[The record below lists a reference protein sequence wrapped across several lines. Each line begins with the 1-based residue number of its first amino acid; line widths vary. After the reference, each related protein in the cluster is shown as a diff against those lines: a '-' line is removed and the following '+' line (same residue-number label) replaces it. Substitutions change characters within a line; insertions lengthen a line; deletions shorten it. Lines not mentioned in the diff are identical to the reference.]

1 MISPDQAMKQTK
13 LALSAVMIVAIGL
26 TGANFVTG
34 SGLTDQEKLG
44 AYQDFT
50 VYGHV
55 TVIHSDPDGNI
66 LSYAQ
71 TDNLVAN
78 IGKDCMAALVF
89 GGTAGG
95 SECTAATDTTFN
107 TIVLFNGQSFPT
119 EMNATGLLTVDITAP
134 GLAIADGDLLTPS
147 QNTAATGADY
157 VDGTGGSTDITNTFT
172 AGATQTVDGAA
183 LFNGTPFDAVLAG
196 QTFSS
201 VTLNNLD
208 TLAVTWTITLG

>member
-1 MISPDQAMKQTK
+1 MKQTK

-44 AYQDFT
+44 AFQDSSQI
-50 VYGHV
+50 YGHLTIV
-55 TVIHSDPDGNI
+55 HADPDGNI

-71 TDNLVAN
+71 TDNLIAN
-78 IGKDCMAALVF
+78 DGKDCIAALTF

-95 SECTAATDTTFN
+95 ADCTAATDTQFN

-119 EMNATGLLTVDITAP
+119 TMNATGLLTVDITAA
-134 GLAIADGDLLTPS
+134 GLAIADGDLLTPA
-147 QNTAATGADY
+147 QGVAASGTGY
-157 VDGTGGSTDITNTFT
+157 VDGAGGTTTIANTFT

-183 LFNGTPFDAVLAG
+183 LFNGTPFDAVLAAK
-196 QTFSS
+196 TFTPVSLLSS
-201 VTLNNLD
+201 D
-208 TLAVTWTITLG
+208 TLTVTWTITLG

>member
-1 MISPDQAMKQTK
+1 MKQNK

-44 AYQDFT
+44 AYQDSSQ

-55 TVIHSDPDGNI
+55 TLIHSDPDGNI
-66 LSYAQ
+66 LSYIQ

-78 IGKDCMAALVF
+78 DGKDCMAALVF

-95 SECTAATDTTFN
+95 ADCTAATDTAFN
-107 TIVLFNGQSFPT
+107 TIALFNGQSFPVT
-119 EMNATGLLTVDITAP
+119 MNATGLLGVDITTA
-134 GLAIADGDLLTPS
+134 GLAIADGDLLTPA
-147 QNTAATGADY
+147 QGVAASGTGY
-157 VDGTGGSTDITNTFT
+157 VDGAGGTTTIANTFT

-196 QTFSS
+196 QTFTS

>member
-1 MISPDQAMKQTK
+1 M
-13 LALSAVMIVAIGL
+13 VVAIGL

-34 SGLTDQEKLG
+34 SEMTEQEKFNAMSG
-44 AYQDFT
+44 SSPI
-50 VYGHV
+50 YGHV

-78 IGKDCMAALVF
+78 DGKDCMAELIF
-89 GGTAGG
+89 GGTAG
-95 SECTAATDTTFN
+95 TACDGTASVFN
-107 TIVLFNGQSFPT
+107 TIVLFDGQSFPAT
-119 EMNATGLLTVDITAP
+119 MNASGLLGVDITASC
-134 GLAIADGDLLTPS
+134 LAITDGVATPTE
-147 QNTAATGADY
+147 NTAATGADY
-157 VDGTGGSTDITNTFT
+157 VDGTGSLSDIAVTFT

-183 LFNGTPFDAVLAG
+183 LFNDNDDSVLAG

>member
-1 MISPDQAMKQTK
+1 MKQAK
-13 LALSAVMIVAIGL
+13 LALTAVMIVAIGL

-34 SGLTDQEKLG
+34 SEMTEQEPYG
-44 AYQDFT
+44 PSSNIDAGS

-78 IGKDCMAALVF
+78 DGKDCMAELIF
-89 GGTAGG
+89 GGTAG
-95 SECTAATDTTFN
+95 TACDATTASAYN
-107 TIVLFNGQSFPT
+107 TIALFNGQSFPA
-119 EMNATGLLTVDITAP
+119 EMNATGLLTVDITAA
-134 GLAIADGDLLTPS
+134 GLAITDGASLTPTE
-147 QNTAATGADY
+147 NTPASGTDY
-157 VDGTGGSTDITNTFT
+157 VDGAGSQSDIAHTFT

-183 LFNGTPFDAVLAG
+183 LMNGSPFDSVLAG
-196 QTFSS
+196 QTFTP

>member
-71 TDNLVAN
+71 TDNLVSST
-78 IGKDCMAALVF
+78 GKDCMAEQVF
-89 GGTAGG
+89 GGTAG
-95 SECTAATDTTFN
+95 AACEGTLSNFN
-107 TIVLFNGQSFPT
+107 TIALFNGQSFPT
-119 EMNATGLLTVDITAP
+119 TMNATGLLGVDVTAS
-134 GLAIADGDLLTPS
+134 GLTIIADTPTE
-147 QNTAATGADY
+147 NTAAGDNGY
-157 VDGTGGSTDITNTFT
+157 SDGTGSLTDIAHTFT

-183 LFNGTPFDAVLAG
+183 LFNDLEDAVLAG

>member
-1 MISPDQAMKQTK
+1 MKQTK
-13 LALSAVMIVAIGL
+13 LALSAIMIVAIGL

-34 SGLTDQEKLG
+34 SEMTEQEKIN
-44 AYQDFT
+44 AYVDSSPI
-50 VYGHV
+50 YGHV
-55 TVIHSDPDGNI
+55 TIIHSDPDGNI

-78 IGKDCMAALVF
+78 DGKDCMAALVF

-95 SECTAATDTTFN
+95 ADCTAATDTAFN
-107 TIVLFNGQSFPT
+107 TIALFNGQSFPAT
-119 EMNATGLLTVDITAP
+119 MNASGLLGVDLTAA
-134 GLAIADGDLLTPS
+134 GLAITDGDVLTPT
-147 QNTAATGADY
+147 QNTAASGTGY

-183 LFNGTPFDAVLAG
+183 LMNGTPYDAVLAG
-196 QTFSS
+196 QVFTTP

>member
-1 MISPDQAMKQTK
+1 MKQTE

-44 AYQDFT
+44 AYQDSSQ

-55 TVIHSDPDGNI
+55 TVVHADPDGNI
-66 LSYAQ
+66 LSYIQ

-78 IGKDCMAALVF
+78 DGKDCMAALIF

-95 SECTAATDTTFN
+95 ADCTAATDTPFN
-107 TIVLFNGQSFPT
+107 TIALFNGQSFPT
-119 EMNATGLLTVDITAP
+119 TMNATTLLTVDIAAV
-134 GLAIADGDLLTPS
+134 GLAISDGDLITPA
-147 QNTAATGADY
+147 QGVAASGTGY
-157 VDGTGGSTDITNTFT
+157 VDGAGGTTTIANTFT
-172 AGATQTVDGAA
+172 ATTTQTVDGAA

-196 QTFSS
+196 QTFTS

>member
-1 MISPDQAMKQTK
+1 MKQSK

-44 AYQDFT
+44 AYSDSSN

-78 IGKDCMAALVF
+78 LGKDCMAELIF
-89 GGTAGG
+89 GGTAGATCEG
-95 SECTAATDTTFN
+95 TASVFN
-107 TIVLFNGQSFPT
+107 TIALFDGQSFPT
-119 EMNATGLLTVDITAP
+119 EMNATGANNLLGVDVTAS
-134 GLAIADGDLLTPS
+134 GLTIIASTDVTE
-147 QNTAATGADY
+147 NTAATGANY
-157 VDGTGGSTDITNTFT
+157 VDGTGSLSDIAHTFT

-183 LFNGTPFDAVLAG
+183 LFNDLEDAVLAG

>member
-1 MISPDQAMKQTK
+1 MKQTK

-44 AYQDFT
+44 AYQDSSQ

-78 IGKDCMAALVF
+78 DGKDCMAALIF

-95 SECTAATDTTFN
+95 AECTAATDTTFN
-107 TIVLFNGQSFPT
+107 TIALFNGQSFPT
-119 EMNATGLLTVDITAP
+119 TMNSTTLLLNDIDAV
-134 GLAIADGDLLTPS
+134 GLAITDGDLLTPA
-147 QNTAATGADY
+147 QGVAASGTGY
-157 VDGTGGSTDITNTFT
+157 VDGAGGTTTIANTFT
-172 AGATQTVDGAA
+172 ATTTQAVDGAA

-196 QTFSS
+196 QQFTS
-201 VTLNNLD
+201 VTLNSAD

>member
-1 MISPDQAMKQTK
+1 MKQTK

-44 AYQDFT
+44 VYSDSSN

-55 TVIHSDPDGNI
+55 TIVHSDPDGNI

-78 IGKDCMAALVF
+78 QGKDCMAALVF
-89 GGTAGG
+89 GATAGG
-95 SECTAATDTTFN
+95 TECTAVTDTAFN
-107 TIVLFNGQSFPT
+107 TIGLFNGQSFPT
-119 EMNATGLLTVDITAP
+119 EMNATLANNLVGVLITTSGLTITDGGTSVTV
-134 GLAIADGDLLTPS
+134 S
-147 QNTAATGADY
+147 QDTAATGADY
-157 VDGTGGSTDITNTFT
+157 VDGTGGSTDITKTFT
-172 AGATQTVDGAA
+172 ALATATVDGAA
-183 LFNGTPFDAVLAG
+183 LFNDSEDAVLAG
-196 QTFSS
+196 QTFAS

>member
-1 MISPDQAMKQTK
+1 MKHTQ
-13 LALSAVMIVAIGL
+13 LALTAVMVVAIGL

-34 SGLTDQEKLG
+34 SELTEQEKFD
-44 AYQDFT
+44 AMSDFGS
-50 VYGHV
+50 VYGHL
-55 TVIHSDPDGNI
+55 TIIHSDPDGNI

-78 IGKDCMAALVF
+78 QGKDCMAALVF

-95 SECTAATDTTFN
+95 SECTASTDTAFN
-107 TIVLFNGQSFPT
+107 TIALFDGQSFPT
-119 EMNATGLLTVDITAP
+119 EMNATGLLGVDITTS
-134 GLAIADGDLLTPS
+134 GLAIADGDLITPT

-157 VDGTGGSTDITNTFT
+157 VDGTGGSTDIANTFT

-196 QTFSS
+196 QTFTA